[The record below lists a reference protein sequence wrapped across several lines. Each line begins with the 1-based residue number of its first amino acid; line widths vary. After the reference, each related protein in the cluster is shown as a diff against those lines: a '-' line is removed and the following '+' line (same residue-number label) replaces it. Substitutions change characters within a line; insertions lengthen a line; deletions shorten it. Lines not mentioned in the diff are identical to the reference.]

1 VPAPRF
7 TAGLDLEQLRDFT
20 ALAVLER
27 VGDAPRPRPGED
39 AFHVRHLHR
48 WPLGSSYP
56 SIVADV
62 GALLARE
69 PLNGAARLALDNT
82 GVGTAVTDLF
92 RQAAKPTVVG
102 HGAGGRPVIGAPAA
116 LRVERLMPVT
126 ITGGAT
132 VGAAGGGFTVPK
144 RDLVAGVAVALQT
157 ARLRIAP
164 DLPHAATLVEELLN
178 FRFSISA
185 AGHATFG
192 AGQEWREGN
201 HDDLVLAVAIGLW
214 AAEQTVGYRLQSR

>member
-1 VPAPRF
+1 
-7 TAGLDLEQLRDFT
+7 
-20 ALAVLER
+20 
-27 VGDAPRPRPGED
+27 
-39 AFHVRHLHR
+39 
-48 WPLGSSYP
+48 
-56 SIVADV
+56 
-62 GALLARE
+62 
-69 PLNGAARLALDNT
+69 
-82 GVGTAVTDLF
+82 
-92 RQAAKPTVVG
+92 
-102 HGAGGRPVIGAPAA
+102 
-116 LRVERLMPVT
+116 MPVT
-126 ITGGAT
+126 ITGGTT

-164 DLPHAATLVEELLN
+164 DLPHAATLVEELQN

-214 AAEQTVGYRLQSR
+214 AAEQTVGYRLHSR